1 MDTKCARFYTMVG
14 PQPSGQ
20 EVIENLEQYVIE
32 GIRKFN
38 EKWSGG
44 PKRVIF
50 LRDGE
55 ELLDCYAVAIPFPNV
70 VMPLRVQASATHS
83 FKCLAFKKS
92 HVFVEPYRW

>member
-1 MDTKCARFYTMVG
+1 MVS
-14 PQPSGQ
+14 PQPSKQ

-32 GIRKFN
+32 GVRKFN

-55 ELLDCYAVAIPFPNV
+55 WLL
-70 VMPLRVQASATHS
+70 
-83 FKCLAFKKS
+83 
-92 HVFVEPYRW
+92 